1 MFQSQKRK
9 ISTLGLLLGGCI
21 MLFSLSAVA
30 NTNHQSDKL
39 LTLQQIEKIALEN
52 EPGIESQLHNI
63 QALYQQA
70 VAEGQLM
77 DPKVQVGINNLPI
90 DNFKFNQEAMTQFKV
105 GVSQQFPAGDTL
117 KVKQQ
122 KVQKQADLIKAK
134 VAERKLNIIKMVRLN
149 YLELYYWQQAKITVE
164 ENKKLFAQLVNIVQ
178 SLFSVGKTEQQDLIR
193 AQFELS
199 KLDDRLAKIDQKI
212 RTVRYKLARW
222 IGDENSRKLDLTHLP
237 KINIP
242 KLEFDSKTLQQ
253 QLARHPKVQQIDK
266 KLEVNRKQIAVI
278 NQTYKPGWG
287 LNVSYGYR
295 DNQPNGTRRSDFLS
309 VNATFDLPV
318 FTNNRQDKKISAE
331 EERYLALKKSRQD
344 LLNEMVADVQ
354 QEMTN
359 ADQLSER
366 HAIYRKLLLPQIQ
379 QEVEAS
385 LLSYQSREG
394 DFSDLME
401 AYINSL
407 NVKLAEV
414 RISVDH
420 LKSYTNILYYL
431 PVTNKQTNQNKAQ

>member
-1 MFQSQKRK
+1 MSKYKKRK
-9 ISTLGLLLGGCI
+9 IFSQKLLHGSCI
-21 MLFSLSAVA
+21 MLLSMSALA
-30 NTNHQSDKL
+30 NTAKQPDSL

-52 EPGIESQLHNI
+52 EPGIESRQHNI
-63 QALYQQA
+63 QALYEQA
-70 VAEGQLM
+70 IAEGQLM

-90 DNFKFNQEAMTQFKV
+90 DNFKFNQEAMTQFKI

-122 KVQKQADLIKAK
+122 KVQKQADLVKTQ
-134 VAERKLNIIKMVRLN
+134 VAERKLNIIKMVRLD
-149 YLELYYWQQAKITVE
+149 YLELYYWQQAKKTVI

-199 KLDDRLAKIDQKI
+199 KLDDRLAKIEQKI

-237 KINIP
+237 KIP
-242 KLEFDSKTLQQ
+242 VPRLEFDSKTLQQ

-266 KLEVNRKQIAVI
+266 KLEINRKQIAVI

-331 EERYLALKKSRQD
+331 EKRYLSLKNSRHD

-359 ADQLSER
+359 ADQLKQR

-394 DFSDLME
+394 DFSDLMQ

-420 LKSYTNILYYL
+420 LKTFTNILYYL
-431 PVTNKQTNQNKAQ
+431 PVSNQQATQNNAQ